1 MGSPETP
8 SHIALS
14 RNLGL
19 FTITLIGVG
28 AMIGAG
34 IFVLT
39 GIAAGVAGP
48 ALLLVYLLN
57 GLVTTLTA
65 MAYAELGS
73 CFPEAGGGYLWVKE
87 GIGGTAGFL
96 SGWMS
101 WFAHVVACSFYAIGF
116 ATFVVELAHL
126 AGLDVGDRQTLIKV
140 LLVII
145 VLAFTAINV
154 RGASETGTVGNII
167 TIAKVGILGLFA
179 IFGLLALQRIPAWP
193 RAFTT
198 DFLPNGLGGVVRAMG
213 LTFIAFEGYEIIA
226 QTGEEARD
234 PKRTIPRAIFLSIAV
249 SVAIYL
255 IIGFVALG
263 AVQAPGGQPSWRF
276 LGQLGELGMAAA
288 AQQFLPYGNLLL
300 LIGGV
305 LSTMSALNA
314 TIYSSSRV
322 SFAMGRDRNLPE
334 RLGQIHPR
342 FHTPAPA
349 IVASSAIIIL
359 MGVALP
365 IEKVASAADIM
376 FLLLFLLVN
385 ASLIALR
392 SRRPELDRGYRVPL
406 FPWLTLLAIGCNLG
420 LAVYLFTYSPLAWGI
435 AISWLA
441 LGLALYWGVFARR
454 EAMARPRVVIHE
466 EVLVQRDYSVLM
478 PLENTAQAQLL
489 ADLGM
494 ALARD
499 RGGEVLALH
508 VVRVPQQLSLSDGR
522 LFLKAGHS
530 VLDTVIATGQ
540 QANVPVHTMIRLGR
554 DIAPAIRLTAV
565 EQRCDL
571 LLFGWPGATSA
582 AAQRFGSVI
591 DPLVA
596 DPPSDVAVARLRQRE
611 LPQRILL
618 PTAGG
623 PHTALALRVATAL
636 AKAAPR
642 GAGTVTLLYVARAG
656 DGPAAAARWWAQVA
670 PLVEQIDAPIGT
682 MVVHSTDVTAAILQA
697 AVEFDAVV
705 LGATREPLFER
716 VLFGTIP
723 ELVAARCARTV
734 IMVKSPLHP
743 LASSVRRIARMLSG
757 APATAPASLSPAAA
771 TVELPPMAPTSLS
784 PAGQTVES
792 SSVDGALSQEHKEEP
807 G

>member
-1 MGSPETP
+1 MQSIEPS

-48 ALLLVYLLN
+48 ALLLVYSLN
-57 GLVTTLTA
+57 GVVTTLTA

-87 GIGGTAGFL
+87 GIGGTAGFM

-101 WFAHVVACSFYAIGF
+101 WFAHIVACSFYAIGF
-116 ATFVVELAHL
+116 ATFAVELAHL
-126 AGLDVGDRQTLIKV
+126 AGLDIGDRYTPIKV
-140 LLVII
+140 LLVIV

-154 RGASETGTVGNII
+154 CGASETGTVGNIV
-167 TIAKVGILGLFA
+167 TIAKVVILGLFA
-179 IFGLLALQRIPAWP
+179 LFGLLALWRLPAWP

-198 DFLPNGLGGVVRAMG
+198 EFLPNGLGGVVRAMG

-234 PKRTIPRAIFLSIAV
+234 PKRTIPRAIFLSIII
-249 SVAIYL
+249 SVVIYL
-255 IIGFVALG
+255 VIGFVALG
-263 AVQAPGGQPSWRF
+263 AVQAPDGQPSWRF
-276 LGQLGELGMAAA
+276 LGQLGELGMAGAA
-288 AQQFLPYGNLLL
+288 RQFLPYGNVLI

-305 LSTMSALNA
+305 MSTMSALNA

-342 FHTPAPA
+342 FRTPAWA
-349 IVASSAIIIL
+349 IVVSSAMIIL
-359 MGVALP
+359 AGITLP

-385 ASLIALR
+385 VSLIALR
-392 SRRPELDRGYRVPL
+392 SRRPDLERSYRVPL

-420 LAVYLFTYSPLAWGI
+420 LAAYLFTYSPLAWGV
-435 AISWLA
+435 AAGWLA
-441 LGLALYWGVFARR
+441 VGLALYWGVFARR
-454 EAMARPRVVIHE
+454 EVMARPRVVLHE
-466 EVLVQRDYSVLM
+466 ELLVQRDYSVLL

-499 RGGEVLALH
+499 RDGEVLALH
-508 VVRVPQQLSLSDGR
+508 VVRVPRQLSLSDGR
-522 LFLKAGHS
+522 LFLKTGHA
-530 VLDTVIATGQ
+530 VLNAVIAIGQ

-554 DIAPAIRLTAV
+554 DVAQAIRMTSV
-565 EQRCDL
+565 EQQCDL

-582 AAQRFGSVI
+582 AVQLFGSVI
-591 DPLVA
+591 DPLIA
-596 DPPSDVAVARLRQRE
+596 DPPVDVAVARLRQRT
-611 LPQRILL
+611 LPQRILV
-618 PTAGG
+618 PIAGG
-623 PHTALALRVATAL
+623 PHTTLALRVAAF
-636 AKAAPR
+636 ASAAATR
-642 GAGTVTLLYVARAG
+642 GTGTLTLLYVARPN
-656 DGPAAAARWWAQVA
+656 DGPAAAARWWTQVA
-670 PLVEQIDAPIGT
+670 PLVEPIDAPLAT
-682 MVVHSTDVTAAILQA
+682 MVVYSTDVTAAILQA

-716 VLFGTIP
+716 VLLGTIP

-734 IMVKSPLHP
+734 IMVKSRPHP
-743 LASSVRRIARMLSG
+743 LRSSVRRVAQLLHWRRSPAETVL
-757 APATAPASLSPAAA
+757 APAAPLVETPPTASTSFSPVA
-771 TVELPPMAPTSLS
+771 
-784 PAGQTVES
+784 QTVES
-792 SSVDGALSQEHKEEP
+792 PSVDRTLRREP
-807 G
+807 TE